1 MRTTVTLG
9 DEMMRELLAAT
20 GTDNKTQAVQM
31 AVSEFLRRQRLE
43 KLRALRGKID
53 IVSNEELEEAELAE
67 IRELH
72 G

>member
-20 GTDNKTQAVQM
+20 GTDNKTQAVQT
-31 AVSEFLRRQRLE
+31 AVTEFLRRQRLE

-67 IRELH
+67 IRERH